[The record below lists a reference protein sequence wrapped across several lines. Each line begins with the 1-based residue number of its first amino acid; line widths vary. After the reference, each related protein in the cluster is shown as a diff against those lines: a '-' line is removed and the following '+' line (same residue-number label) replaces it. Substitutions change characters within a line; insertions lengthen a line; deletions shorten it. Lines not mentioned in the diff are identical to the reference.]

1 MKKITLTLMSM
12 VLAAGV
18 LIAQNVQVSGVVTD
32 AADGQPLPGVSVVV
46 KGTTVSAST
55 DANGRYTINVAD
67 DATLVFNFIGM
78 KAHEVAVMGR
88 AAIDVTMVTEVKQ
101 LEEVVMVA
109 YGTAK
114 KGTYTGAATVV
125 GSTEKLKDIPVTSFE
140 NALQGAAAG
149 VQVGT
154 TNGQPGSQAQIR
166 IRGTGSYNASNSP
179 LYVID
184 GIPANSGNY
193 DIAGNSVSNT
203 GDVSLSLMS
212 TVNPSDI
219 ESITILK
226 DAAATSLY
234 GSRGANGVIL
244 VTTKKGQQGLKI
256 NFKGSWGI
264 SNWAIR
270 NRPYLGG
277 NQTRELT
284 LEGAYNQGIYNGM
297 SEADARA
304 YSIIEADKYTPART
318 EYSDWEGALF
328 RNNGTNNTYE
338 VSATGGNDK
347 LTFYVSVG
355 ARDELGMANNSD
367 FKGYTGK
374 ANVSYK
380 GDKWKVDANISLAKL
395 GQNLMSGTSTYNNYY
410 YMVRSTYTPNIPIY
424 NPDGSYYE
432 GPLLGVYPNPVKDA
446 LLDVLKNDLFKST
459 NNLSVAYEFMEG
471 LTLKETLSYDHT
483 AVKGTNVWPSNSN
496 NGKAHNGLA
505 IIQDY
510 TDVRFYSSLLLTYDK
525 TFAED
530 HTVNALLGWDVDDN
544 PTNWVYAA
552 ARNYAVPNL
561 WEMAAAA
568 EPLDARSSHDNDRI
582 TSYFGRLNY
591 SYKDRYYV
599 SGTYRRDGSSRLGAT
614 TRWGDFW
621 SISASWRA
629 KEESFL
635 KYVDFIDDLKI
646 RTSYGVSGTLPN
658 SLYSSLATY
667 GYTLSY
673 NNQSASAPSRLAN
686 PDLSWERNF
695 VFDIG
700 LEARFFDRV
709 ALEFDFYDR
718 QTEDM
723 LLDVPISRTTGFA
736 STLLNYGGMN
746 NRGVELTVAVDI
758 LKNNDFLWTSTLILA
773 HNRNKVT
780 KLYNGEEFVSGNY
793 MIREGES
800 LYSFRTRE
808 WAGVDPG
815 TGDSMWYIYEK
826 DNDGNFTGVKHIT
839 KDPDLATREIQAKA
853 DPTLTGGWRN
863 TFEWKG
869 IDFDALFS
877 FSLGGHS
884 WDNGW
889 AMTTDGLSPGDP
901 ISVLQLDRWQKPGDV
916 AQFPR
921 RMNGGGHGNYAS
933 SRWIHSTDHL
943 RLKTL
948 TLGYTLPQKW
958 VKKASIQRAR
968 VFVAGNNLLT
978 WAAYKDYDP
987 EVPISGAT
995 SWEIP
1000 ALRSVTFGVEL
1011 TF

>member
-1 MKKITLTLMSM
+1 MKKITLILIGMM
-12 VLAAGV
+12 LAAGA
-18 LIAQNVQVSGVVTD
+18 LFAQTVQVSGVVTD

-46 KGTTVSAST
+46 KGTTVSTST
-55 DANGRYTINVAD
+55 DANGRYTINVAG
-67 DATLVFNFIGM
+67 DATLAFSFIGM
-78 KAHEVAVMGR
+78 KIREEAVGGR
-88 AAIDVTMVTEVKQ
+88 ATINVALEVEAKK
-101 LEEVVMVA
+101 LDEVVMVA

-114 KGTYTGAATVV
+114 KGTYTGAVAVV
-125 GSTEKLKDIPVTSFE
+125 GSTEKLRDIPVVSFE

-154 TNGQPGSQAQIR
+154 TSGQPGAQAQIR
-166 IRGTGSYNASNSP
+166 IRGTGSFNASNEP

-184 GIPANSGNY
+184 GVPANSGDY
-193 DIAGNSVSNT
+193 
-203 GDVSLSLMS
+203 DVSGYEGSLGIMS
-212 TVNPSDI
+212 TLNPSDI
-219 ESITILK
+219 ESIIILK
-226 DAAATSLY
+226 DASATSLY

-244 VTTKKGQQGLKI
+244 VTTKKGQEGNLKI

-264 SNWAIR
+264 NNWAML

-277 NQTRELT
+277 NQTRMLT

-304 YSIIEADKYTPART
+304 YSIVEADKYAPART

-328 RNNGTNNTYE
+328 RNNGTNSTYE

-355 ARDELGMANNSD
+355 ARDELGKANNSD
-367 FKGYTGK
+367 FQSYTGK
-374 ANVSYK
+374 ANVAYK

-395 GQNLMSGTSTYNNYY
+395 EQNHMMGTTAYNNYY
-410 YMVRSTYTPNIPIY
+410 FMVRGVYAPNVPIY

-432 GPLLGVYPNPVKDA
+432 GTLLRGYPNPVKDA
-446 LLDVLKNDLFKST
+446 LLDVSKNSLFKST
-459 NNLSVAYEFMEG
+459 NNVSFAYDFMEG

-483 AVKGTNVWPSNSN
+483 VVKGINVWPSNSN
-496 NGKAHNGLA
+496 NGRTHNGLTQ
-505 IIQDY
+505 IQDY
-510 TDVRFYSSLLLTYDK
+510 TDVRFYSSLQLTYSK

-530 HTVNALLGWDVDDN
+530 HTVDVLLGWDMDDN
-544 PTNWVYAA
+544 PTNYLYAA

-568 EPLDARSSHDNDRI
+568 EPLDANSNHNNDRL
-582 TSYFGRLNY
+582 TSYLGQLSY

-599 SGTYRRDGSSRLGAT
+599 RGTYRRDGSSRFGAS

-621 SISASWRA
+621 SASASWRV

-635 KYVDFIDDLKI
+635 KYIDAIDDLKI
-646 RTSYGVSGTLPN
+646 RASYGVSGTQPN

-667 GYTLSY
+667 SYTLDY
-673 NNQSASAPSRLAN
+673 NGQSGSAPSRLAN

-695 VFDIG
+695 SFDVG
-700 LEARFFDRV
+700 LEARLFDRV
-709 ALEFDFYDR
+709 SLEFDFYDR
-718 QTEDM
+718 QTEDA
-723 LLDVPISRTTGFA
+723 LLDVPVSRTTGFS
-736 STLLNYGGMN
+736 STMLNYGGMN
-746 NRGVELTVAVDI
+746 NRGVELTLAVDI
-758 LKNNDFLWTSTLILA
+758 LKDSDFFWRSTLILM

-780 KLYNGEEFVSGNY
+780 KIYNGEEYVDGNF

-800 LYSFRTRE
+800 VYSFRMRE

-826 DNDGNFTGVKHIT
+826 DKDGNFTGVKHIT
-839 KDPDLATREIQAKA
+839 KDPAEATREIQAKA

-884 WDNGW
+884 LDNGW
-889 AMTTDGLSPGDP
+889 TMTTDGLYPGQP
-901 ISVLQLDRWQKPGDV
+901 ISALQLDRWQKPGDE

-921 RMNGGGHGNYAS
+921 RMHGGGHGNYTS
-933 SRWIHSTDHL
+933 SRWLHSTTHL

-948 TLGYTLPQKW
+948 TLGYTLPQNW
-958 VKKASIQRAR
+958 VKKASVQRAR

-987 EVPISGAT
+987 EVPISGEST
-995 SWEIP
+995 WELP

>member
-32 AADGQPLPGVSVVV
+32 DADGQPLPGVSVVV

-55 DANGRYTINVAD
+55 DANGRYTINVAGD
-67 DATLVFNFIGM
+67 VTLVFTFMGM

-88 AAIDVTMVTEVKQ
+88 TAIDVTMVTEVKQ

-114 KGTYTGAATVV
+114 KGTYTGAVSVV

-154 TNGQPGSQAQIR
+154 VSGQPGSQAQIR
-166 IRGTGSYNASNSP
+166 IRGIGSYNASNSP

-184 GIPANSGNY
+184 GIPSNSG
-193 DIAGNSVSNT
+193 DF
-203 GDVSLSLMS
+203 DVSGYGGSTGIMS
-212 TVNPSDI
+212 TINPSDI
-219 ESITILK
+219 ESVTILK

-244 VTTKKGQQGLKI
+244 VTTKKGQEGLKI
-256 NFKGSWGI
+256 NFRGSWGI
-264 SNWAIR
+264 NNWAIN

-277 NQTRELT
+277 NQARMLT
-284 LEGAYNQGIYNGM
+284 LEGAYNQAIYNGLP
-297 SEADARA
+297 EADARA
-304 YSIIEADKYTPART
+304 YSIIEADRYTPART

-347 LTFYVSVG
+347 LTFYVSLG
-355 ARDELGMANNSD
+355 SRDMLGMADNSD
-367 FKGYTGK
+367 FSGYTGK
-374 ANVSYK
+374 ASVAYK

-395 GQNLMSGTSTYNNYY
+395 QQNHMNAEYDGRIAYADYYFMTRTY
-410 YMVRSTYTPNIPIY
+410 YTPNIPIY

-432 GPLLGVYPNPVKDA
+432 GSMLGGKANGVKDKF
-446 LLDVLKNDLFKST
+446 LDTSLNELFKST
-459 NNLSVAYEFMEG
+459 NNVSFAYEFIKG
-471 LTLKETLSYDHT
+471 LTLKETLSYDYNL
-483 AVKGTNVWPSNSN
+483 VKGTNVWPSNSN
-496 NGKAHNGLA
+496 NGRTHNGLTQ
-505 IIQDY
+505 IQDY
-510 TDVRFYSSLLLTYDK
+510 TDMRFYSSLLLTYDK
-525 TFAED
+525 TIADD
-530 HTVNALLGWDVDDN
+530 HTINALLGWDVDDN
-544 PTNWVYAA
+544 PSNYLYAV
-552 ARNYAVPNL
+552 ARNYATPDL

-568 EPLDARSSHDNDRI
+568 EPMTAQSNHNNDRI

-591 SYKDRYYV
+591 SYKDRYYA

-621 SISASWRA
+621 SVSASWRA

-635 KYVDFIDDLKI
+635 KDVDFINDLKL
-646 RTSYGVSGTLPN
+646 RSSYGVSGTLPN

-667 GYTLSY
+667 GYTLDY
-673 NNQSASAPSRLAN
+673 NGQSGSAPSRLAN

-700 LEARFFDRV
+700 IEARFFDRV
-709 ALEFDFYDR
+709 SLEFDFYDR

-723 LLDVPISRTTGFA
+723 LLDVPVSRTTGFA
-736 STLLNYGGMN
+736 TTLLNYGGMN
-746 NRGVELTVAVDI
+746 NRGVELSLDVDI
-758 LKNNDFLWTSTLILA
+758 FNNQNFIWTSTIIAA

-780 KLYNGEEFVSGNY
+780 KLYNGEEFVSGSY
-793 MIREGES
+793 MIREGEP
-800 LYSFRTRE
+800 LYSFRARE

-815 TGDSMWYIYEK
+815 TGDSMWYIYAT
-826 DNDGNFTGVKHIT
+826 DADGNFTGEKYTT

-853 DPTLTGGWRN
+853 NPTVTGGWRN
-863 TFEWKG
+863 KIEWKG
-869 IDFDALFS
+869 IDFDMLLS

-889 AMTTDGLSPGDP
+889 DMTSDGYFPAQV
-901 ISVLQLDRWQKPGDV
+901 ISALQLDRWQKPGDE

-921 RMNGGGHGNYAS
+921 RMHGGGHGNYTS

-958 VKKASIQRAR
+958 VKKASLQNAR

-978 WAAYKDYDP
+978 WAAYSDYDP
-987 EVPISGAT
+987 EVQVNGQT
-995 SWEIP
+995 TWDLP
-1000 ALRSVTFGVEL
+1000 ALRSLTFGVEL

>member
-1 MKKITLTLMSM
+1 MKTQEE
-12 VLAAGV
+12 A
-18 LIAQNVQVSGVVTD
+18 VV
-32 AADGQPLPGVSVVV
+32 
-46 KGTTVSAST
+46 
-55 DANGRYTINVAD
+55 GRTTINVVLETD
-67 DATLVFNFIGM
+67 
-78 KAHEVAVMGR
+78 
-88 AAIDVTMVTEVKQ
+88 VKQ
-101 LEEVVMVA
+101 LEDVVVIA

-114 KGTYTGAATVV
+114 KGTYTGAVSVV

-154 TNGQPGSQAQIR
+154 TSGQPGAQAQIR
-166 IRGTGSYNASNSP
+166 IRGTGSFNASNSP

-184 GIPANSGNY
+184 GIPANSGDY
-193 DIAGNSVSNT
+193 SVFDINDYGGSMGIMS
-203 GDVSLSLMS
+203 SL
-212 TVNPSDI
+212 NPSDI

-244 VTTKKGQQGLKI
+244 VTTKRGQAGLKI
-256 NFKGSWGI
+256 NFRGSWGVN
-264 SNWAIR
+264 NWATL

-277 NQTRELT
+277 NQTRMLT
-284 LEGAYNQGIYNGM
+284 LEGAYNQGIYNGL

-304 YSIIEADKYTPART
+304 YSIVEADKYAPARA

-347 LTFYVSVG
+347 LTFYVSLG
-355 ARDELGMANNSD
+355 ARDELGMAENSD

-380 GDKWKVDANISLAKL
+380 GNKWKVDANISLAKVE
-395 GQNLMSGTSTYNNYY
+395 QQYMSGSTAYANFYY
-410 YMVRSTYTPNIPIY
+410 VTRAVYTPNMPIY

-432 GPLLGVYPNPVKDA
+432 GSLLRGYANPVKDKY
-446 LLDVLKNDLFKST
+446 LDVFKNDLFKST
-459 NNLSVAYEFMEG
+459 NNVSFAYEFIEG

-483 AVKGTNVWPSNSN
+483 VSKATTIWPSNSN
-496 NGKAHNGLA
+496 NGRTHNGLT
-505 IIQDY
+505 QMVEY

-530 HTVNALLGWDVDDN
+530 HTVNVLLGWDVDDN
-544 PTNWVYAA
+544 PTSILQAA

-568 EPLDARSSHDNDRI
+568 EPLTAYSNHDSDRI
-582 TSYFGRLNY
+582 TSYFSRLNY

-621 SISASWRA
+621 SVSASWRA

-635 KYVDFIDDLKI
+635 KYIDAVDDLKI
-646 RTSYGVSGTLPN
+646 RASYGVSGTLPN

-667 GYTLSY
+667 SYTLDY
-673 NNQSASAPSRLAN
+673 NGQSGSAPSRLAN

-709 ALEFDFYDR
+709 SLEFDFYDR

-723 LLDVPISRTTGFA
+723 LLDVPVSRTTGF
-736 STLLNYGGMN
+736 STTMLNYGGMN
-746 NRGVELTVAVDI
+746 NRGVELTVGVDI
-758 LKNNDFLWTSTLILA
+758 LKNNDFLWTSTLMLA

-780 KLYNGEEFVSGNY
+780 KLYNGEEFVSGNF

-800 LYSFRTRE
+800 VYSYRARE

-815 TGDSMWYIYEK
+815 TGDSMWYIYAK
-826 DNDGNFTGVKHIT
+826 DADGNFTGEKYIT
-839 KDPDLATREIQAKA
+839 KDPDAATREIQAKA

-863 TFEWKG
+863 VFEWKG

-889 AMTTDGLSPGDP
+889 SMTSDGLYPGDP
-901 ISVLQLDRWQKPGDV
+901 ISTLQLDRWQQPGDE

-921 RMNGGGHGNYAS
+921 RMHGGGHGNYTS

-948 TLGYTLPQKW
+948 TLGYKLPQKW
-958 VKKASIQRAR
+958 VKKASIQNAR
-968 VFVAGNNLLT
+968 IFVAGNNLLT
-978 WAAYKDYDP
+978 WAAYNDYDP
-987 EVPISGAT
+987 EVPISGET
-995 SWEIP
+995 TWSLP

>member
-1 MKKITLTLMSM
+1 MKKITLILIGMM
-12 VLAAGV
+12 LAASA
-18 LIAQNVQVSGVVTD
+18 LFAQVQVSGVVTD

-46 KGTTVSAST
+46 KGTNVSSAT
-55 DANGRYTINVAD
+55 DANGRYTINVAG
-67 DATLVFNFIGM
+67 DATLVFSFIGM
-78 KAHEVAVMGR
+78 KTQEEAVDGRSTINVALEVEAKR
-88 AAIDVTMVTEVKQ
+88 LEDV
-101 LEEVVMVA
+101 VVVA

-114 KGTYTGAATVV
+114 KGTYTGAVAVV
-125 GSTEKLKDIPVTSFE
+125 GSTEKLKDIPVISFE

-154 TNGQPGSQAQIR
+154 TSGQPGAQAEIR
-166 IRGTGSYNASNSP
+166 IRGTGSFNASNSP

-184 GIPANSGNY
+184 GVPANSGDY
-193 DIAGNSVSNT
+193 TMFSSYG
-203 GDVSLSLMS
+203 GSLSIMS
-212 TVNPSDI
+212 TINPSDI

-226 DAAATSLY
+226 DAAATALY

-244 VTTKKGQQGLKI
+244 VTTKKGQQGALKI

-264 SNWAIR
+264 NNWAIN

-277 NQTRELT
+277 NQTRMLT
-284 LEGAYNQGIYNGM
+284 LEGAYNQAIYNGL

-304 YSIIEADKYTPART
+304 YSIVEADKYAPART

-328 RNNGTNNTYE
+328 RNNGTNNSYE
-338 VSATGGNDK
+338 VSANGGNDK
-347 LTFYVSVG
+347 LTFYVSLG

-367 FKGYTGK
+367 FKSYTGK
-374 ANVSYK
+374 ANVAYK
-380 GDKWKVDANISLAKL
+380 GDKWQVEANISLAKAE
-395 GQNLMSGTSTYNNYY
+395 QNYMFGGLSYNNYY
-410 YMVRSTYTPNIPIY
+410 AMTRLVYMPNIPIY

-432 GPLLGVYPNPVKDA
+432 GPLLQGQANLVKDGF
-446 LLDVLKNDLFKST
+446 LDISRHELFKST
-459 NNLSVAYEFMEG
+459 NNLSFAYEFIKG
-471 LTLKETLSYDHT
+471 LTLKETLSYDHSV
-483 AVKGTNVWPSNSN
+483 VKGIAVWPSNSN
-496 NGKAHNGLA
+496 NGKTHNGNTQ
-505 IIQDY
+505 IQEF
-510 TDVRFYSSLLLTYDK
+510 TDVRFYSSMLLTYEK
-525 TFAED
+525 IIAAD
-530 HTVNALLGWDVDDN
+530 HTVNVLLGWDVDDN
-544 PTNWVYAA
+544 PTNYINAA
-552 ARNYAVPNL
+552 ARNYATPNL
-561 WEMAAAA
+561 WEMVTAA
-568 EPLDARSSHDNDRI
+568 EPTRAQSDHDSDRM
-582 TSYFGRLNY
+582 TSYFSRLNY
-591 SYKDRYYV
+591 SYKDKYYV
-599 SGTYRRDGSSRLGAT
+599 SGAFRRDGSSRLGT
-614 TRWGDFW
+614 NTRWGDFW
-621 SISASWRA
+621 SVSASWRA

-635 KYVDFIDDLKI
+635 KYVDFIDDLKL
-646 RTSYGVSGTLPN
+646 RASYGVSGTLPN

-667 GYTLSY
+667 GYTLDY
-673 NNQSASAPSRLAN
+673 NGQSGSAPSRLAN

-709 ALEFDFYDR
+709 SLEFDFYNR

-723 LLDVPISRTTGFA
+723 LLDVPVSRTTGFA
-736 STLLNYGGMN
+736 TTLLNYGGMN
-746 NRGVELTVAVDI
+746 NRGVELTLAVDI
-758 LKNNDFLWTSTLILA
+758 LKNNDFFWTSTFILA

-780 KLYNGEEFVSGNY
+780 KIYNGEEFVSGNF

-800 LYSFRTRE
+800 VYSYRARE

-815 TGDSMWYIYEK
+815 TGDSMWYIYET
-826 DNDGNFTGVKHIT
+826 DSDGNFTGVKNLT

-889 AMTTDGLSPGDP
+889 QMSTDGLYPDQV
-901 ISVLQLDRWQKPGDV
+901 ISAMQLDRWQKPGDE

-921 RMNGGGHGNYAS
+921 RMHGGGHGNYTS

-948 TLGYTLPQKW
+948 TVGYRLPQNW
-958 VKKASIQRAR
+958 VKKASIQNAR

-987 EVPISGAT
+987 EVPISGET
-995 SWEIP
+995 TWSLP